1 MVFSEPT
8 DMSEGSDSTR
18 SFLKNGNTLRPV
30 ADFAYII
37 SSREVNHTGVS
48 ENEVYP
54 PVMAIL
60 NQFI

>member
-1 MVFSEPT
+1 MFPQ
-8 DMSEGSDSTR
+8 
-18 SFLKNGNTLRPV
+18 KNGNKLRPV

-48 ENEVYP
+48 ENGVCT
-54 PVMAIL
+54 PVVAIL